1 MATLKIKSLYLTRF
15 NCIFTWGCI
24 FDLINQQMGY
34 KKSNYGV
41 YSSYLKV
48 DNVLGPTNISKILKR
63 NKIEEQKEKL
73 VKIITILGSS
83 GLVLLFVIFIY
94 L

>member
-1 MATLKIKSLYLTRF
+1 
-15 NCIFTWGCI
+15 
-24 FDLINQQMGY
+24 MGY
-34 KKSNYGV
+34 KKSNYGI
-41 YSSYLKV
+41 YSSFLKV
-48 DNVLGPTNISKILKR
+48 DDVLKPINVSNILKR

-83 GLVLLFVIFIY
+83 GLVLLFVIFIF

>member
-1 MATLKIKSLYLTRF
+1 
-15 NCIFTWGCI
+15 
-24 FDLINQQMGY
+24 MGY

-41 YSSYLKV
+41 YSSFFKV
-48 DNVLGPTNISKILKR
+48 DNVSKQTNISNILKR

-73 VKIITILGSS
+73 LKIITILGSS
-83 GLVLLFVIFIY
+83 GLVLLFVIFIF

>member
-1 MATLKIKSLYLTRF
+1 
-15 NCIFTWGCI
+15 
-24 FDLINQQMGY
+24 MGY

-41 YSSYLKV
+41 YSSFFKV
-48 DNVLGPTNISKILKR
+48 DNVSKQTNISNILKR

-73 VKIITILGSS
+73 QKIITILGSS
-83 GLVLLFVIFIY
+83 GLVLLFVIFIF

>member
-1 MATLKIKSLYLTRF
+1 
-15 NCIFTWGCI
+15 
-24 FDLINQQMGY
+24 MGY

-41 YSSYLKV
+41 YSSFLKSDSV
-48 DNVLGPTNISKILKR
+48 SEPTNINNILKR

-73 VKIITILGSS
+73 QKIITILGSS
-83 GLVLLFVIFIY
+83 GLVLLFVIFIF

>member
-1 MATLKIKSLYLTRF
+1 MV
-15 NCIFTWGCI
+15 
-24 FDLINQQMGY
+24 Y

-41 YSSYLKV
+41 YSSFLKV
-48 DNVLGPTNISKILKR
+48 DDVLKPINVSNILKR

-73 VKIITILGSS
+73 LKIITILGSS
-83 GLVLLFVIFIY
+83 GLVLLFVTFII

>member
-1 MATLKIKSLYLTRF
+1 
-15 NCIFTWGCI
+15 
-24 FDLINQQMGY
+24 MGY

-48 DNVLGPTNISKILKR
+48 DNVVGPTNISNILKR

-73 VKIITILGSS
+73 IKIITILGSS
-83 GLVLLFVIFIY
+83 LLVFLVVIFIF

>member
-1 MATLKIKSLYLTRF
+1 
-15 NCIFTWGCI
+15 
-24 FDLINQQMGY
+24 MGY

-48 DNVLGPTNISKILKR
+48 DNILGPANVSKILKR

-73 VKIITILGSS
+73 LKIITILGSS
-83 GLVLLFVIFIY
+83 GLALLFVVF
-94 L
+94 LFL

>member
-1 MATLKIKSLYLTRF
+1 
-15 NCIFTWGCI
+15 
-24 FDLINQQMGY
+24 MGY

-48 DNVLGPTNISKILKR
+48 DNILGPANVSKILKR

-73 VKIITILGSS
+73 QKIITILGSS
-83 GLVLLFVIFIY
+83 GLALLFVIF
-94 L
+94 LFL